1 MPVNVLTL
9 EDGIT
14 RLTVAPDIG
23 GSIVNWTVLASGQPL
38 LRHTDEAA
46 LAAGTPRRL

>member
-1 MPVNVLTL
+1 MSLQTLTL
-9 EDGIT
+9 EDGLT
-14 RLTVAPDIG
+14 RLTIAPDIG

-46 LAAGTPRRL
+46 LAA